1 MHRQDILDKN
11 NKNVYND
18 PKLEKESDSSEE
30 EPEPE
35 STNNKQ
41 QFRGHMHPHELLWE
55 QTNIMKVDVPRILE
69 RIFNSRYYEIDV
81 TDLPLVDLAKAP
93 FMVKVQDGKA
103 RFLVFAYDEC
113 EAYSR
118 VFSFIEGNGYYEYDD
133 DEEDEWFWV
142 CLCR

>member
-1 MHRQDILDKN
+1 
-11 NKNVYND
+11 
-18 PKLEKESDSSEE
+18 
-30 EPEPE
+30 
-35 STNNKQ
+35 
-41 QFRGHMHPHELLWE
+41 
-55 QTNIMKVDVPRILE
+55 MKVDVPRILE

-118 VFSFIEGNGYYEYDD
+118 VFSFIDD
-133 DEEDEWFWV
+133 LLNQRYV
-142 CLCR
+142 SPNKTTIIIPKNTGGSI